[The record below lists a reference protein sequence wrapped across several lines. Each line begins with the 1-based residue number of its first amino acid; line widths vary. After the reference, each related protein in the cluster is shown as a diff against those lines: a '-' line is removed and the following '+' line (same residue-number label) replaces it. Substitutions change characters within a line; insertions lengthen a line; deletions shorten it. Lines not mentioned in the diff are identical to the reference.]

1 MRHAQGR
8 AGECHLV
15 ARTAKQ
21 DRVRELQRTLYR
33 AAKADPRRRFHALYD
48 KVVRSDVL
56 ERAWGQVRA
65 NRGAAG
71 IDRQTI
77 ADVEHYGVGRLLDEL
92 AADLRSGSYRPLAAR
107 RVLIPKRGSD
117 ERRPLSIPAVR
128 DRVVQAALK
137 TVIEP
142 IFEADTLECSF
153 GFRPRHST
161 HDALQVLID
170 EAWDGRRWV
179 VETDI
184 ASCLE
189 PSSHCHRIHGAGV
202 EEPFVGRNPDS
213 QALSAAV
220 TDVDGVEFAA
230 LDTLQHGL
238 ARDAEGAHGVD
249 DRHEAGGRLLD
260 EQRAQLVVDADPPG
274 STGRVLL
281 AGDEAVAEPAV
292 QCRGRD
298 AEHLGGPGDREQ
310 LAVGRLGGRL
320 VRGDA
325 AVAAQTADDDRGEAL
340 AGGGSASL
348 AVEDAGDRR
357 VVVVDREP
365 AEQLDRV
372 LVGVDR
378 GLGAR

>member
-1 MRHAQGR
+1 MRFRCSLTRPGT
-8 AGECHLV
+8 AGGGSWRRISPAAWSHRHTATAFMGLV
-15 ARTAKQ
+15 SK
-21 DRVRELQRTLYR
+21 
-33 AAKADPRRRFHALYD
+33 
-48 KVVRSDVL
+48 S
-56 ERAWGQVRA
+56 
-65 NRGAAG
+65 
-71 IDRQTI
+71 
-77 ADVEHYGVGRLLDEL
+77 
-92 AADLRSGSYRPLAAR
+92 
-107 RVLIPKRGSD
+107 
-117 ERRPLSIPAVR
+117 
-128 DRVVQAALK
+128 
-137 TVIEP
+137 
-142 IFEADTLECSF
+142 
-153 GFRPRHST
+153 
-161 HDALQVLID
+161 
-170 EAWDGRRWV
+170 
-179 VETDI
+179 
-184 ASCLE
+184 
-189 PSSHCHRIHGAGV
+189 PSSAGTLILK
-202 EEPFVGRNPDS
+202 PF
-213 QALSAAV
+213 LAAV